1 VDVDVD
7 VDVDEDDDGAEQKSG
22 VEPRLKFLAVNGNLC
37 ISGFNSKIVTHN
49 RGRGTSSADESVLT

>member
-1 VDVDVD
+1 MKMTM
-7 VDVDEDDDGAEQKSG
+7 GQSRKSG